1 MFDFMLTTL
10 ASDAEVLA
18 KIEAFCADH
27 SLKPSTFGRMAIGD
41 GSLVKNLKTGRSLT
55 LKTANSVIGFMQ
67 SYQSNATPRPQRG
80 EAGR

>member
-1 MFDFMLTTL
+1 MFDFMLKTL

-27 SLKPSTFGRMAIGD
+27 SLKPSTFGRLAIGD

-55 LKTANSVIGFMQ
+55 LKTANSVVDFMA
-67 SYQSNATPRPQRG
+67 SYRPTPATSPRRRG
-80 EAGR
+80 AEA